1 MKNKSFYVSIPRIVL
16 LSKLLTDEE
25 KILYAVLT
33 LCIIPEKK
41 YCNITNAELA
51 KALNT
56 SERTISS
63 RLESMQK
70 KGFVHLTMNNH
81 LHRRLVF
88 LRTPLKEGTFEEP
101 PTDEELEPKKKL
113 LLEAFKKATILGN
126 IDFETLMQRFIDSPY
141 LAEVKNCDTQFALNS
156 NQIKFLADFQKF
168 LPHKKIDCQIS
179 AFPPVDY
186 SKLLEAIRNSK
197 FLYESSN
204 LNLKWFLQNS
214 EKIIN
219 GDYEQFIDLHE
230 TPYKSNYKSRDY
242 EPNELNS
249 PFTIDPDQIDIGD
262 NDTNHEIESKPF
274 VEQKKGK
281 KPKIF
286 SHQEL
291 NKIFKHL

>member
-33 LCIIPEKK
+33 LCVIPEKN

-88 LRTPLKEGTFEEP
+88 LRTPLKEGTFEQP
-101 PTDEELEPKKKL
+101 PTEEELEPKKKL
-113 LLEAFKKATILGN
+113 LLEAIKKATILGN

-141 LAEVKNCDTQFALNS
+141 LAEVKNCDTQFALNEE
-156 NQIKFLADFQKF
+156 QLMFLADFKKSY
-168 LPHKKIDCQIS
+168 PGKKIDAQL
-179 AFPPVDY
+179 AYYNNVN
-186 SKLLEAIRNSK
+186 LENLAKTIKESE
-197 FLYESSN
+197 FLSTNDN
-204 LNLKWFLQNS
+204 LSLKWVLENS
-214 EKIIN
+214 EDIIA
-219 GDYEQFIDLHE
+219 GKYKDYGVSLEF
-230 TPYKSNYKSRDY
+230 KAN
-242 EPNELNS
+242 
-249 PFTIDPDQIDIGD
+249 F
-262 NDTNHEIESKPF
+262 
-274 VEQKKGK
+274 KGRTYA
-281 KPKIF
+281 PG
-286 SHQEL
+286 EL
-291 NKIFKHL
+291 NKYFQNIDEIEI

>member
-1 MKNKSFYVSIPRIVL
+1 MSKQSYWETIPRLVRQSWSLTSDEKELYYLIADNL
-16 LSKLLTDEE
+16 NQGGYCTLSNVEFAE
-25 KILYAVLT
+25 KF
-33 LCIIPEKK
+33 K
-41 YCNITNAELA
+41 
-51 KALNT
+51 T
-56 SERTISS
+56 STRTISS
-63 RLESMQK
+63 RLSSMQK
-70 KGFVHLTMNNH
+70 KKYISITINTHAH
-81 LHRRLVF
+81 QRRIY
-88 LRTPLKEGTFEEP
+88 LKLPGEPTTEPEPTEEQ
-101 PTDEELEPKKKL
+101 LEPKTKCFQESL
-113 LLEAFKKATILGN
+113 KKAIVFGT
-126 IDFETLMQRFIDSPY
+126 IDFNTLIEKLYESPY
-141 LAEVKNCDTQFALNS
+141 LENVEDNSIQFALNS

-179 AFPPVDY
+179 AFPPMDY